1 MEAPITALPSPAH
14 LAEATWPHPTRIQ
27 DPQPGSCS
35 WAGPQGTP
43 ADMMSLPVCAGSS
56 QSCPHK
62 TERAAVAAGPGWPQ
76 VQVAGKGAGGPQR
89 PTPQPVRTRSQLA

>member
-1 MEAPITALPSPAH
+1 MEAPIAALPSPAH

-76 VQVAGKGAGGPQR
+76 VQVAGKGARGPQR
-89 PTPQPVRTRSQLA
+89 PNPQPVRTRSQLA